1 MHLGYFLRTRAD
13 ATFPIPSDSG
23 FHLIHHGVKSVAHTS
38 EKRKQQGEG
47 HHVAAKSTND
57 KSVHSIQIKSYVGHR
72 MTESFSKPDRNH
84 NHHNLGAVY
93 SLMRIWARS
102 GIEFQ
107 RESSWRPGG
116 VWRAARWR
124 RSRSARSEK
133 SWGNSCAWTWDACLH
148 TTAVVLHPHIHSRN
162 GVMPVPAFFYFVV
175 LLTCVRT
182 ARRAVPTKIKKN
194 RHNAWE
200 LVFDRITRK
209 QTTGLNPEQSRVQAT
224 KTTCQWPQ
232 WWLTE
237 GHLVKSSK
245 RSTFAFLFDKS

>member
-1 MHLGYFLRTRAD
+1 METVGFLSPSPFSLFCATKFTVPDVTNDSFPLVGYCARRTQPKKKTELMHFGYFLRTRAD

-107 RESSWRPGG
+107 RESS
-116 VWRAARWR
+116 
-124 RSRSARSEK
+124 
-133 SWGNSCAWTWDACLH
+133 
-148 TTAVVLHPHIHSRN
+148 
-162 GVMPVPAFFYFVV
+162 
-175 LLTCVRT
+175 
-182 ARRAVPTKIKKN
+182 
-194 RHNAWE
+194 
-200 LVFDRITRK
+200 
-209 QTTGLNPEQSRVQAT
+209 
-224 KTTCQWPQ
+224 
-232 WWLTE
+232 
-237 GHLVKSSK
+237 
-245 RSTFAFLFDKS
+245 